1 MRINIGDSI
10 RWVSAAGVLT
20 GTVKSIKLDLNAAG
34 QTIPWMTVQDIV
46 GENGRIRSGTCLPG
60 TDGFYHS
67 LLLYLAQSSM
77 VWSDQQRSNL
87 T

>member
-60 TDGFYHS
+60 TDSYF
-67 LLLYLAQSSM
+67 SM
-77 VWSDQQRSNL
+77 MKLEVLNG
-87 T
+87 